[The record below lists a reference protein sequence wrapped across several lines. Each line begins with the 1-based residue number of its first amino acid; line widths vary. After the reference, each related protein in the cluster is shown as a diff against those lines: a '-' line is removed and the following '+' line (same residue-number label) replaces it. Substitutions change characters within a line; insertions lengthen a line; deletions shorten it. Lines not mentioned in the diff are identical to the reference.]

1 MYDCLRANKSTS
13 AWGLE
18 ARVPFLDKE
27 FINVAM
33 DIDPNWKMVKPDIG
47 RIEKWVLRKAF
58 DEEQNPYLPKH
69 ILYRQKE
76 QFSDGVGYSWIDGL
90 KSHAAEHV
98 SDTMLG
104 NAKYIFPHNTPTT
117 KEAYYYRTIFERFY
131 PQNSARLT
139 VPGGPSVAC
148 SSAKAVE
155 WDDGWAHNLD
165 PSGRAALGVHESSYE
180 ECNAGANNGS
190 GNGSIDIF
198 SKMRR
203 MEESVG
209 AREVVIKG

>member
-131 PQNSARLT
+131 PQNAARLT

-155 WDDGWAHNLD
+155 WDEGWAHNLD
-165 PSGRAALGVHESSYE
+165 PSGRAALGVHASAYE
-180 ECNAGANNGS
+180 EYNTGANNGP
-190 GNGSIDIF
+190 GNGSVDTF
-198 SKMRR
+198 SKMPR
-203 MEESVG
+203 MEESIG
-209 AREVVIKG
+209 TREVVIKG